1 MKRAASVVRRPA
13 ATCLSS
19 ARRCVAWRCVAWPCS
34 ARRCVAWRCVCLFAC
49 LVILLGGWGAKP
61 LVSASDV
68 VPAALPAASDTPLA
82 LTVRSEVVDGE
93 MPSLS
98 PPLYRAGIVEYILG
112 NRSRMIQIATLMMLL
127 GLFILMRK

>member
-13 ATCLSS
+13 ATCVS
-19 ARRCVAWRCVAWPCS
+19 AAWRRASGRCAW
-34 ARRCVAWRCVCLFAC
+34 LFAC
-49 LVILLGGWGAKP
+49 LVILLGGIVP
-61 LVSASDV
+61 VEVSAV
-68 VPAALPAASDTPLA
+68 TPVATVDPVATETL
-82 LTVRSEVVDGE
+82 LTPTDCSPELVDGE

-98 PPLYRAGIVEYILG
+98 PPVYRAGIVEYILG